1 MQTIPKPEF
10 PRPERQ
16 RGRWLNLNGSWDFR
30 LFPEGTEAEERI
42 FAQDRAEYDR
52 TIVVPFTWTCP
63 LSEVEEDVA
72 GIGWYRR
79 TVRLRRSI
87 WSSFALARWTIV
99 QMFMSIKRMLGS
111 IRAATPI
118 LSWM

>member
-42 FAQDRAEYDR
+42 FAQNITAQSSCRSLGHTRCPKSKR
-52 TIVVPFTWTCP
+52 TSPV
-63 LSEVEEDVA
+63 SA
-72 GIGWYRR
+72 GIGALSA
-79 TVRLRRSI
+79 LRRSI
-87 WSSFALARWTIV
+87 GSSCALARWTIS
-99 QMFMSIKRMLGS
+99 QMFMSIKRMSGI

-118 LSWM
+118 LRWM